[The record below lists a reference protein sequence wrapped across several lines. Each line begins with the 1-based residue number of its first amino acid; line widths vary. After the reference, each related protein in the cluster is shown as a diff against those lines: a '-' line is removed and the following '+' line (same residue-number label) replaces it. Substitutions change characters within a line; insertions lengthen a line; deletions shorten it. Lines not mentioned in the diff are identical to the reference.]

1 MTEESHNPFFRTKRF
16 TPADHKD
23 GIMTANGAAEK
34 SFLLL
39 AIITIVA
46 SIVWWGAASGV
57 IAPTVVWILVIVG
70 VIASIIIAIT
80 LAFKP
85 QWSPALAPTYA
96 ILEGGVLG
104 AISMVFENMYP
115 GIVIQAIAL
124 TLGIALTMLALYRS
138 GIIKVTK
145 GFWIGVM
152 IATAGVMIVSLI
164 AWVLSLFGVSALANS
179 LFGNGP
185 WGIVFSLVVIVI
197 ATLNLCL
204 DFEFIVQASK
214 NKFPKYY
221 EWYAAFGLA
230 VTLVWLY
237 LEILRLLVKLRSND

>member
-124 TLGIALTMLALYRS
+124 TIGGFPLYHLSLKSGLDRHQATTIVIAYLLYPLILNKALCLA
-138 GIIKVTK
+138 T
-145 GFWIGVM
+145 
-152 IATAGVMIVSLI
+152 VSLI
-164 AWVLSLFGVSALANS
+164 KKGSTTSPAPLLA
-179 LFGNGP
+179 G
-185 WGIVFSLVVIVI
+185 
-197 ATLNLCL
+197 
-204 DFEFIVQASK
+204 
-214 NKFPKYY
+214 
-221 EWYAAFGLA
+221 
-230 VTLVWLY
+230 
-237 LEILRLLVKLRSND
+237 